1 VPVRA
6 QRGAYLDRDVDDV
19 TRFEAE
25 RLRVA
30 PRLDER
36 GFTLI
41 EVITAGIIAVI
52 AVLGLAYS
60 FSAGRGMVD
69 RYASAREALAIAE
82 QRMER
87 LSMLGLRNPGDPD
100 LAPGPH
106 GPIPHSLHGNGTGVE
121 EWTVTWVNDPADNA
135 GGDANPNDYKAVVAR
150 VRWTS
155 GPVQDTVQLSRIILG
170 S

>member
-1 VPVRA
+1 M
-6 QRGAYLDRDVDDV
+6 
-19 TRFEAE
+19 
-25 RLRVA
+25 RVA

-41 EVITAGIIAVI
+41 EVITAGVIAVI
-52 AVLGLAYS
+52 AVVGLAYT

-87 LSMLGLRNPGDPD
+87 LSMLGLRSPGDAE
-100 LAPGPH
+100 LAPGTH
-106 GPIPHSLHGNGTGVE
+106 GPFSRSLQGNGSGME
-121 EWTVTWVNDPADNA
+121 EWTVTWVNDPADNG
-135 GGDANPNDYKAVVAR
+135 GGDPNPNDYKNIVVR
-150 VRWTS
+150 VYWTS
-155 GPVQDTVQLSRIILG
+155 GTVQDTVQISRILLG